1 MDVNRKLFGSD
12 KQFSDKILLKDLQ
25 NAAPVPCYKSTD
37 KQNKSWINIES
48 HSLKAITKL
57 VSYLRA
63 APFLEGRKARFLHAT
78 QVEKMQREAFV
89 PF

>member
-37 KQNKSWINIES
+37 NKTN
-48 HSLKAITKL
+48 
-57 VSYLRA
+57 
-63 APFLEGRKARFLHAT
+63 LELI
-78 QVEKMQREAFV
+78 
-89 PF
+89 